1 MASDTPKFF
10 AGMERKPT
18 WGSDANS
25 GRALREFFE
34 VVKAKHQIEDLQQ
47 LHRWSVEKSSLF
59 WSEVWNFF
67 GVIGEQGNLT
77 QVTGKLPEA
86 NYFPEARLSHL
97 ENLLAGGGSVSV
109 VSESDG
115 KNLGVELS
123 HIDLVDKVSA
133 LAKTFLDYGV
143 GELDRVVAILPIG
156 IEVLVTTLASFE
168 VGATVATAS
177 PEFGAEAIIARFAQ
191 LEPKVLVFSNS
202 YLWQGKEIDR
212 SEIVAQVAKALPS
225 LKLVIGTSA
234 SKEHPEIVLWESA
247 TSAPGQMSFTRRGF
261 SHPAYVLFTSGTTG
275 APKGLLHRS
284 GGILLKHLVEM
295 KLHCDIRAG
304 DRVSFYTTTGWMMW
318 NWDLSILATGAD
330 LVLFDGS
337 PTFPDSLRL
346 FHFAKE
352 QNLTHLGLSARLLDL
367 IREQHSDLKSLGELP
382 NLRVIMVTGS
392 PLSQT
397 TGQWLSDQFSG
408 RVLIAP
414 FSGGTDL
421 VGSFMGPNPLLPYF
435 AGQMQGALLGMDI
448 DCWTE
453 QGEPCEVD
461 QIGELVCKSP
471 FPTVPLGIW
480 ADSSGKRFEE
490 SYFHRWI
497 NIWVHGD
504 LVSRTWEGGYVV
516 HGRSDATLNVGGVR
530 IGTGEIYAA
539 LEPFKEI
546 SGALAFTQ
554 PWNENE
560 RITLLIVASD
570 VRDRESFVKHI
581 KSEIKSKCSP
591 RHIPGEVFFVS
602 DLPRT
607 FNGKLAEVAVSDLA
621 HRRPIRNL
629 TSLVNPEVLAEIEK
643 TIFNSLN

>member
-1 MASDTPKFF
+1 
-10 AGMERKPT
+10 
-18 WGSDANS
+18 
-25 GRALREFFE
+25 
-34 VVKAKHQIEDLQQ
+34 
-47 LHRWSVEKSSLF
+47 
-59 WSEVWNFF
+59 
-67 GVIGEQGNLT
+67 
-77 QVTGKLPEA
+77 
-86 NYFPEARLSHL
+86 
-97 ENLLAGGGSVSV
+97 
-109 VSESDG
+109 
-115 KNLGVELS
+115 
-123 HIDLVDKVSA
+123 
-133 LAKTFLDYGV
+133 
-143 GELDRVVAILPIG
+143 
-156 IEVLVTTLASFE
+156 
-168 VGATVATAS
+168 
-177 PEFGAEAIIARFAQ
+177 
-191 LEPKVLVFSNS
+191 LVFTNA

-212 SEIVAQVAKALPS
+212 SEIVAQVARALPS

-234 SKEHPEIVLWESA
+234 TKELPESVLWERA
-247 TSAPGQMSFTRRGF
+247 TSAPGQLSFGRRGF

-330 LVLFDGS
+330 LVLYDGS

-397 TGQWLSDQFSG
+397 TGQWLSDQFGG

-421 VGSFMGPNPLLPYF
+421 VGSFMGPNPLLPYY
-435 AGQMQGALLGMDI
+435 AGQMQGALLGMNI

-453 QGEPCEVD
+453 QGEPCEVN

-490 SYFHRWI
+490 AYFHRWM

-504 LVSRTWEGGYVV
+504 LVSRTREGGYVV
-516 HGRSDATLNVGGVR
+516 HGRSDSTLNVGGVR

-539 LEPFKEI
+539 LEPFNEI

-560 RITLLIVASD
+560 RITLLVVAPEVS
-570 VRDRESFVKHI
+570 DREGFVKRI

-621 HRRPIRNL
+621 HRRVIRNL
-629 TSLVNPEVLAEIEK
+629 TSLVNPEALAEIEK
-643 TIFNSLN
+643 SIFNH

>member
-1 MASDTPKFF
+1 MKSGNSNSGEAKL
-10 AGMERKPT
+10 RKPT
-18 WGSDANS
+18 WLPDAGR
-25 GRALREFFE
+25 GRALKEFFE
-34 VVKAKHQIEDLQQ
+34 ETRVKYGVQDLQEFQ
-47 LHRWSVEKSSLF
+47 KWSVDNANIF
-59 WSEVWNFF
+59 WAEVWSFF
-67 GVIGEQGNLT
+67 GVLGSQGKIA
-77 QVTGKLPEA
+77 QISGKFPDA
-86 NYFPEARLSHL
+86 KYFPEAELSHL

-109 VSESDG
+109 VSESDS
-115 KNLGVELS
+115 KNMGENLS
-123 HIDLVDKVSA
+123 HLDLVDRVSA
-133 LAKTFLDYGV
+133 LTKVFLDNGI
-143 GELDRVVAILPIG
+143 GELDRVVAVLPIG
-156 IEVLVTTLASFE
+156 LEVLVTTLASFE

-191 LEPKVLVFSNS
+191 LEPKVLVFCNS
-202 YLWQGKEIDR
+202 YQWQGREIDR
-212 SEIVAQVAKALPS
+212 SEIVAQVARALPS

-234 SKEHPEIVLWESA
+234 NKELPNCILWEDAISK
-247 TSAPGQMSFTRRGF
+247 PRQIEFTRRSF
-261 SHPAYVLFTSGTTG
+261 HHPAYVLFTSGTTG

-346 FHFAKE
+346 FHFARE
-352 QNLTHLGLSARLLDL
+352 QKLTHLGLSARLLDL

-397 TGQWLSDQFSG
+397 TGQWLSDQFAG

-421 VGSFMGPNPLLPYF
+421 VGSFMGPNPLLPYY

-453 QGEPCEVD
+453 QGEPCGVD

-480 ADSSGKRFEE
+480 ADSNGKRFEDA
-490 SYFHRWI
+490 YFHRWS

-504 LVSRTWEGGYVV
+504 LVSRTQEGGYVV

-539 LEPFKEI
+539 LEAFNEI

-554 PWNENE
+554 PWNQDE
-560 RITLLIVASD
+560 RITLLVVAPGVS
-570 VRDRESFVKHI
+570 DREGFVKRI

-591 RHIPGEVFFVS
+591 RHMPGEVFFVS

-629 TSLVNPEVLAEIEK
+629 TSLVNPEALAEIEK
-643 TIFNSLN
+643 TIFNL

>member
-1 MASDTPKFF
+1 VVSDTPALS
-10 AGMERKPT
+10 AGEARNPT
-18 WGSDANS
+18 WFPDANS
-25 GRALREFFE
+25 GKALGEFLE
-34 VVKAKHQIEDLQQ
+34 VIKAKHQVPDLQA
-47 LHRWSVEKSSLF
+47 LHRWSVDHSNLF

-67 GVIGEQGNLT
+67 GVLGDQGNLA
-77 QVTGKLPEA
+77 QVESKLPET

-109 VSESDG
+109 ISESDSR
-115 KNLGVELS
+115 NLGVELS
-123 HIDLVDKVSA
+123 HLDLIDKVSA
-133 LAKTFLDYGV
+133 LAALFLDEGI
-143 GELDRVVAILPIG
+143 GELDRVVAILPVG

-202 YLWQGKEIDR
+202 YSWQGREIDR
-212 SEIVAQVAKALPS
+212 SEIVAHVARALPS
-225 LKLVIGTSA
+225 LKLVIGTSGN
-234 SKEHPEIVLWESA
+234 KELPESVLWERA
-247 TSAPGQMSFTRRGF
+247 TSAPGQLSFTRRGF
-261 SHPAYVLFTSGTTG
+261 NHPAYVLFTSGTTG

-330 LVLFDGS
+330 LLLFDGS

-392 PLSQT
+392 PLSQR
-397 TGQWLSDQFSG
+397 TGQWLSDQFGG

-421 VGSFMGPNPLLPYF
+421 VGSFMGPNPLLPYY

-453 QGEPCEVD
+453 QAERCEVD
-461 QIGELVCKSP
+461 QIGELVCKSS

-480 ADSSGKRFEE
+480 GDLSGQRFAEA
-490 SYFHRWI
+490 YFHRWK

-504 LVSRTWEGGYVV
+504 LVSRTREGGYVV

-554 PWNENE
+554 PWNQDE
-560 RITLLIVASD
+560 RITLLVVATGVS
-570 VRDRESFVKHI
+570 DRESFVKRI

-591 RHIPGEVFFVS
+591 RHMPGEVLFVS

-629 TSLVNPEVLAEIEK
+629 TSLVNPEALAEIEK
-643 TIFNSLN
+643 SIFNL